1 MEKDSCKIVPENF
14 EAGHEK
20 SWVAVISFIIFVLK
34 ATRGHS
40 KSTFVEE
47 GGNHWKANSNEQEEG
62 RSWHVCTFAFL
73 KKNTEIFK
81 WSFIVIPQ
89 FLLLI
94 IMSVWN
100 IKHTIMK
107 DYNIQSCQWM
117 ACDRFCQPFLLC
129 TTFFVLFSALSII
142 FFAHFQQKWLLIH
155 WL

>member
-47 GGNHWKANSNEQEEG
+47 GRIIEKRTATNRRKGGLSMCV
-62 RSWHVCTFAFL
+62 RSLFF

-81 WSFIVIPQ
+81 
-89 FLLLI
+89 
-94 IMSVWN
+94 
-100 IKHTIMK
+100 
-107 DYNIQSCQWM
+107 
-117 ACDRFCQPFLLC
+117 
-129 TTFFVLFSALSII
+129 
-142 FFAHFQQKWLLIH
+142 
-155 WL
+155 